1 MMAPLDPVGNV
12 SLILQITI
20 LFLLIL
26 GLPLTRTERNRKN
39 LMRHGYLTV
48 AALILHTILIFVVMI
63 PSFTGGIPE
72 LGDLDF
78 FSAVTVYSHII
89 LGTLAEILGIVVI
102 GFWFSKPLQNMAC
115 AKLKKIMLPLFIV
128 WAISIINGSLV
139 HIFGML

>member
-26 GLPLTRTERNRKN
+26 GLPLARTERNRKN
-39 LMRHGYLTV
+39 LMRHGYSTV
-48 AALILHTILIFVVMI
+48 AALVLHTILIFIVMI
-63 PSFTGGIPE
+63 PSFNSGIPE
-72 LGDLDF
+72 LGSLDLF
-78 FSAVTVYSHII
+78 IAIIVYSHII
-89 LGTLAEILGIVVI
+89 LGTLAEVLGAVVI
-102 GFWFSKPLQNMAC
+102 GFWFSKPLTNMAC
-115 AKLKKIMLPLFIV
+115 AKLKKIMLPLFII